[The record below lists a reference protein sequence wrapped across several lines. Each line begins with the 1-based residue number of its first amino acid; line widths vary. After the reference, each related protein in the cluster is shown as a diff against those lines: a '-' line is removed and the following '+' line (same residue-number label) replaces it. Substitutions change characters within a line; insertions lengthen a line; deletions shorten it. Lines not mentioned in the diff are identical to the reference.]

1 MMAALKPVS
10 DNSNICYLSIAM
22 YLFIYFTQL
31 EILLFLS
38 VMNDFFF
45 NWNPNNV
52 GVMLGNSGS
61 QLKLLF

>member
-1 MMAALKPVS
+1 MFLEAFFFMMAALKPVS

-38 VMNDFFF
+38 VMNDFFLIETRIM
-45 NWNPNNV
+45 WV
-52 GVMLGNSGS
+52 LC
-61 QLKLLF
+61 